1 MAQCWFVIHEG
12 DAFITTDEKVAHSF
26 VYETIFPVESL
37 GTALHIKEMYNAYK
51 PKNGVAVD
59 HSSKVEVLEVEIDE
73 YKAINAS
80 LVARID
86 ELLERDDIKQNT
98 VRRYRAMLHK
108 VMNWL
113 ALDTVLERTHRQ
125 RNEAHR
131 QEVNAINYL
140 LSLEPEK
147 LSPSEDTEHIPF

>member
-12 DAFITTDEKVAHSF
+12 EAFVTTDEKVANSF
-26 VYETIFPVESL
+26 VYETIIPVESIA
-37 GTALHIKEMYNAYK
+37 TAMHIKELYNAYK

-80 LVARID
+80 LIARID
-86 ELLERDDIKQNT
+86 ELLERDRIKQNAIL
-98 VRRYRAMLHK
+98 RYRSMLHK
-108 VMNWL
+108 IMNWL

-125 RNEAHR
+125 RNETHR
-131 QEVNAINYL
+131 ESVNAINYL
-140 LSLEPEK
+140 LSLALEK
-147 LSPSEDTEHIPF
+147 LSPSEDMDDIPF